1 MLYYVT
7 ISLGDVMQSFEKE
20 LNRFYNNGYTFF
32 LNKSECN
39 TLTTRLKKNTFN
51 IYKPNNYSEK
61 VIVYQ
66 DTIPEVILLEIII
79 KDHIRH
85 QDILGSLMNLG
96 IDDGLFGDII
106 IYNNHYYFYTFKKML
121 DYFKL
126 EFTKI
131 KRSYITL
138 LEQDLDYLKDYEP
151 EYIDIKVIT
160 SSLRIDNVIA
170 KIIHKPR
177 NEVKKNIKD
186 KMVIYNDEL
195 LTDSDKLLKVD
206 DTFSIRKIGKF
217 KFDQVISNTKKDN
230 IIINVKKY
238 C

>member
-1 MLYYVT
+1 MKEN
-7 ISLGDVMQSFEKE
+7 QKE

-32 LNKSECN
+32 LNKSETN
-39 TLTTRLKKNTFN
+39 VITTRLKKNTFN

-66 DTIPEVILLEIII
+66 NTIPEVILLEIII

-96 IDDGLFGDII
+96 IDDGLFVVII
-106 IYNNHYYFYTFKKML
+106 IYNNHYYFYNFKKMW

-138 LEQDLDYLKDYEP
+138 LEQDLDYLKDYER
-151 EYIDIKVIT
+151 EYIDIQVIT

-177 NEVKKNIKD
+177 NEVKKNITD

-238 C
+238 CWK